1 MAVEV
6 EEADVKVQRPGSR
19 FTNKPQSMPFWLI
32 PYEYA
37 PSSSRVSN
45 DSQHLISISTEQ
57 KGLGAKATE
66 GYDGQSWSQWI
77 RQKLQLGNSNKSRQA
92 DRSESLSLSQ
102 KLSDSSGIFNQHRT
116 TFAFISGSIFTGLF
130 IWTTKYGYKTFF
142 RRISN
147 SDYVTPRLLG
157 RSTGSRGKGLTIKG
171 FVTSVGDADN
181 FRLYHTPGF
190 GWSTFRSIPK
200 QKPALKDQTIHIRL
214 AGVDA
219 PELSHFGHPEQPF
232 SQEALLQLKKLVDQ
246 KTVKVQMLSKDR
258 YNRIV
263 GMVYVRRW
271 WCSPLRRKNVSL
283 AMVEAGLATVYR
295 SSGAEHGSI
304 LNQLT
309 AAEAK
314 ARKNKLGMWSQS
326 AKDFESPKDYKLRFS
341 KDSGSS

>member
-1 MAVEV
+1 M
-6 EEADVKVQRPGSR
+6 
-19 FTNKPQSMPFWLI
+19 TFWLL
-32 PYEYA
+32 PYEHGL
-37 PSSSRVSN
+37 SSSAIFNYLDHLNFTSN
-45 DSQHLISISTEQ
+45 NQNR
-57 KGLGAKATE
+57 LGPKVTE
-66 GYDGQSWSQWI
+66 GYDGQSWTQWI
-77 RQKLQLGNSNKSRQA
+77 QQQFRYGNSKKPDQA
-92 DRSESLSLSQ
+92 DRPNSLSLSQ
-102 KLSDSSGIFNQHRT
+102 TLSDSSGIFNLHRT
-116 TFAFISGSIFTGLF
+116 TLAFVSGSIFTGLF
-130 IWTTKYGYKTFF
+130 IWTTKYGYRTFF

-147 SDYVTPRLLG
+147 SDYVTPKLLG
-157 RSTGSRGKGLTIKG
+157 RPTGSRGEGLTIKG

-190 GWSTFRSIPK
+190 GWSTFRSVPK
-200 QKPALKDQTIHIRL
+200 QKSALKDQTIHIRL

-219 PELSHFGHPEQPF
+219 PELSHFGNPEQPF

-246 KTVKVQMLSKDR
+246 KTVKVQLLSKDR

-304 LNQLT
+304 LKQLN

-326 AKDFESPKDYKLRFS
+326 AEQFESPKAYKLRVS
-341 KDSGSS
+341 KDSSSS